1 MQYDPE
7 RLVKPLPPDPEA
19 WRPIELPGSDLPA
32 MVRWAMEDDEVE
44 AAFGVRRD
52 VFVREQGYTEEQEFD
67 DAEPM
72 ALHVIAQL
80 VPGCATTPG
89 AARHLGAARLLL
101 DSTEEP
107 PIAYVSRLS
116 VLKFAR
122 GKGLGRALVE
132 FILEGAREM
141 GCRRVRAGAQ
151 ITALDFWERLGFHP
165 TGEEYMDF
173 HVPHEWTEKELWGPP
188 GRPSPPET
196 QI

>member
-1 MQYDPE
+1 MLKNYLNVALRNLRKQKAYSFIT
-7 RLVKPLPPDPEA
+7 LSGL
-19 WRPIELPGSDLPA
+19 IMGLG
-32 MVRWAMEDDEVE
+32 
-44 AAFGVRRD
+44 
-52 VFVREQGYTEEQEFD
+52 VFVLF
-67 DAEPM
+67 
-72 ALHVIAQL
+72 AL
-80 VPGCATTPG
+80 
-89 AARHLGAARLLL
+89 
-101 DSTEEP
+101 
-107 PIAYVSRLS
+107 
-116 VLKFAR
+116 
-122 GKGLGRALVE
+122 LVE